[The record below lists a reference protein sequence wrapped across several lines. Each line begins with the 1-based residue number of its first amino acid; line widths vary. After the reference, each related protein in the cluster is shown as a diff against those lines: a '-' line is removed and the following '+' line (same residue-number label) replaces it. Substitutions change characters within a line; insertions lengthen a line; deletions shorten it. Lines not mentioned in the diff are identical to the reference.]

1 MDCSSECTQLL
12 STQETKNLNIM
23 IPRCVNNLSTP
34 DVDLRAQIVAEHA
47 QTVKYNLG
55 TVTISARYTGSNTER
70 TVYSII
76 SFFKP
81 KR

>member
-23 IPRCVNNLSTP
+23 IPRCVNNLSMP

-47 QTVKYNLG
+47 QTVKYNLSMLHRKQHG
-55 TVTISARYTGSNTER
+55 KD
-70 TVYSII
+70 SIQYI
-76 SFFKP
+76 IFL
-81 KR
+81 